1 MRRLPASIPLALL
14 CAGLLSC
21 TPLGWRSAADTGASA
36 SAVDAYRAGRA
47 HHLAQ
52 RPEPARAAYLA
63 ALQADPAHL
72 DARNGLATL
81 HAEYGELPEAIAIW
95 RALTAP
101 LGRDAG
107 PARAYLFGNLG
118 RALYLNG
125 DVDAARVALEKACL
139 LDPLAAGSWQLLGQV
154 LATLGQEERA
164 QQMLAQAAAL
174 RRHDLRADF
183 AVAGTGNGSR
193 VAAIGQALAA
203 PQQLKQK
210 QENEQEQSLGFDHT
224 WIHAGADGMME
235 LRRAL
240 PTAALTPSTTPA
252 TPATATLEIRN
263 GNGVTGMARA
273 LSRRLGEPGVQVTR
287 LSNEPGFAVRQT
299 RIEYTAPHADAAR
312 LLALRLGSVQL
323 HEVGHRLHA
332 DLRLVLGRDLARHG
346 AALRLMPAP
355 TSAPAQLLSYR

>member
-21 TPLGWRSAADTGASA
+21 APLGWRNTASTDSAGSGVLAL
-36 SAVDAYRAGRA
+36 DAYRAGRA

-107 PARAYLFGNLG
+107 PAGAYLFGNLG

-125 DVDAARVALEKACL
+125 DLEEARAALEKACL
-139 LDPLAAGSWQLLGQV
+139 RDPLAAGSWQLLGQV
-154 LATLGQEERA
+154 LATQGQEERA
-164 QQMLAQAAAL
+164 QQMFSQAAAL

-183 AVAGTGNGSR
+183 AAAGGGSA
-193 VAAIGQALAA
+193 VAAIGQALQA
-203 PQQLKQK
+203 PPPAVPRQD
-210 QENEQEQSLGFDHT
+210 EQDLGFDHA

-235 LRRAL
+235 LRRRPA
-240 PTAALTPSTTPA
+240 TVAATPSA
-252 TPATATLEIRN
+252 APATATLEIRN

-273 LSRRLGEPGVQVTR
+273 LSRRLDEPGVQVTR
-287 LSNEPGFAVRQT
+287 LSNEPGFAVRHT
-299 RIEYTAPHADAAR
+299 RIEYTAPHLDAAR
-312 LLALRLGSVQL
+312 RLALRLGSAQL
-323 HEVGHRLHA
+323 QQVEQRPHA
-332 DLRLVLGRDLARHG
+332 DLRLVLGRDLAQAGPR
-346 AALRLMPAP
+346 AALRLAPAP
-355 TSAPAQLLSYR
+355 APLLSYR